1 MRKWINL
8 WYELN
13 LEAKEDFIRNNEDD
27 RNVKKFMILL
37 QQIKLTPQ
45 KSLKWIVI
53 QFEVCHILLM

>member
-1 MRKWINL
+1 MNL

-37 QQIKLTPQ
+37 HQIKLNINTP
-45 KSLKWIVI
+45 KVS
-53 QFEVCHILLM
+53 